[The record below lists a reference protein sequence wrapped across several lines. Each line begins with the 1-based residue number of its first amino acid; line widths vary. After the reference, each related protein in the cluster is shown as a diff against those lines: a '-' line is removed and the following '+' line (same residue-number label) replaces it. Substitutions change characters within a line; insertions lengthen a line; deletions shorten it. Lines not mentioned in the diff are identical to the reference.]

1 MLMPIHLREIFRH
14 EPPRFGEIFPDTSR
28 WCQPAGHDGPRQ
40 IPKETLVLPT
50 LCPSASQREPFRHG
64 SCCI

>member
-28 WCQPAGHDGPRQ
+28 
-40 IPKETLVLPT
+40 
-50 LCPSASQREPFRHG
+50 
-64 SCCI
+64 